1 MCSKV
6 FPNPFNDLISFQ
18 YNLVES
24 ANVSIEI
31 TDVIGKQVINTNI
44 GKQSEGYHEWEWK
57 ATDLK
62 GNKVPSGIYFYKI
75 KADDFSYEGK
85 IIKQN

>member
-1 MCSKV
+1 M
-6 FPNPFNDLISFQ
+6 
-18 YNLVES
+18 
-24 ANVSIEI
+24 SIEI